1 MVSNIYCTIFVK
13 LLIWLFYSRESKQQL
28 LWYADAGYLSDP
40 HKARSQTGCVFHCN
54 GTAISC
60 RSVKQIMMVTSSN
73 HSEILAIHEANHEC
87 IWLRSMIQYI
97 RESCRLSSIKGDPT
111 ILFENNVACIAQI
124 KGGYIKEDRIKYIS
138 PKFFYTHE
146 L

>member
-1 MVSNIYCTIFVK
+1 
-13 LLIWLFYSRESKQQL
+13 
-28 LWYADAGYLSDP
+28 
-40 HKARSQTGCVFHCN
+40 
-54 GTAISC
+54 
-60 RSVKQIMMVTSSN
+60 
-73 HSEILAIHEANHEC
+73 
-87 IWLRSMIQYI
+87 MIQYI